1 MDEAHPFALFTLG
14 TSLEGPEGMQAWS
27 LIRRRRN
34 FSERAPAIAAFD
46 LEKSLLRPGLSLIL
60 VELPARAILRA
71 AGPQDAAG
79 VLQSSAGLAGFTLA
93 EDAVD
98 EVAPAVLPE
107 EESGPPVQAAG
118 APPPLVGLAAPA
130 PAEEVAVKVA
140 PAGGKPAMMAE
151 PVEDDPEDAPKVQE
165 QTAIRPRPAPGAIQY
180 VAKNMRLDLRLIA
193 EMIPEGARVL
203 DIGCGDGALMAH
215 LATEK
220 RVDARGIEIDMRE
233 ATEAVAQG
241 LAVIHGDADND
252 LAFYPDGAFDYVVLS
267 RTLQAV
273 ERPREVLRQMLRIGR
288 HAIVSFPNFGHW
300 EVRVKLLL
308 GGRMPDTETWSRPWY
323 ETPNIHPCTI
333 KDFFALAELEDYV
346 IERWLAV
353 DERGLKAPWR
363 RSVRLANLFGQQA
376 LFQLR
381 RK

>member
-1 MDEAHPFALFTLG
+1 MDDAHRFALFTLG
-14 TSLEGPEGMQAWS
+14 ISLEGPEGQQSWRMV
-27 LIRRRRN
+27 RRRRN
-34 FSERAPAIAAFD
+34 FTERGLAVVAFD
-46 LEKSLLRPGLSLIL
+46 LEQRLLRPSLSLLL
-60 VELPARAILRA
+60 VELPTRSILRA
-71 AGPQDAAG
+71 AGPHDPAN
-79 VLQSSAGLAGFTLA
+79 VLLTRAGLAGFTLTAHA
-93 EDAVD
+93 EEAK
-98 EVAPAVLPE
+98 APLAPSQ
-107 EESGPPVQAAG
+107 SGPLSDTAR
-118 APPPLVGLAAPA
+118 
-130 PAEEVAVKVA
+130 
-140 PAGGKPAMMAE
+140 AE
-151 PVEDDPEDAPKVQE
+151 PTDHEAKDPLKLQE
-165 QTAIRPRPAPGAIQY
+165 QTISRPRPAPGAIQY

-215 LATEK
+215 LAAEK
-220 RVDARGIEIDMRE
+220 NVDARGIEIDMRE

-252 LAFYPDGAFDYVVLS
+252 LAFYPDGAFDFVVLS

-333 KDFFALAELEDYV
+333 KDFFALAEMENYV

-353 DERGLKAPWR
+353 DERGMKAPWR